1 MNFYREIE
9 NNIRLIIK
17 DLDFAQDHPKTLFD
31 GLNVERV
38 KNIKHGDL
46 ATNIAMIMSGKIKK
60 PAKEIAKKI
69 SKSLEKIKG
78 VDSVSIAGPGFINIK
93 MKDDFWFKELVQIL
107 KKGEE
112 YAKSKIGKRKKVN
125 IEFVSANPTG
135 PMHIGHARGAII
147 GDVLASMFENAD
159 YDVTREFYV
168 NDAGSQINDLTH
180 SVYYRY
186 LESLGSKPKKFP
198 KGFYPGKYLIKLAE
212 MIKKKYGNQLKD
224 VDKKAWFP
232 KIKEFS
238 IEYILDLIKADLS
251 NLGITFDQFISEQS
265 LLEKETVEKTMK
277 MLKKKDLIY
286 VGKLA
291 NPKGSSD
298 EKWEQRSQLLFKS
311 TRFGDDMDRTLK
323 KQNGSWTYFASD
335 ISYHLDKYDRGFNK
349 MINIWGVDHGGYV
362 KRIKA
367 AVKALTDGKGDLDI
381 LLCQLVKLKE
391 GNNPLKMS
399 KREGNFVG
407 LDEVLK
413 KVGKDVLR
421 FIMLTRKNDV
431 SLDFDFKKVT
441 EKTKDNPVFYVQYAH
456 ARCNSVFRMAK
467 EMLPSVDLSKEELI
481 KAKHNL
487 LKNDIE
493 ISLIKLLAEW
503 PNILEKSRKMLEP
516 HRCVFFLNDLA
527 SLFHS
532 FWSMGKDNEKLRFI
546 IPGNIEL
553 TKARMSLIYGVMTI
567 ISSALKIF
575 GVKPVKEMH

>member
-31 GLNVERV
+31 GLSVERV

-69 SKSLEKIKG
+69 SKSIEKIKG

-186 LESLGSKPKKFP
+186 LESLGSEPKKFP
-198 KGFYPGKYLIKLAE
+198 DGFYPGKYLIKLAE

-286 VGKLA
+286 VSA
-291 NPKGSSD
+291 IIQINP
-298 EKWEQRSQLLFKS
+298 
-311 TRFGDDMDRTLK
+311 
-323 KQNGSWTYFASD
+323 
-335 ISYHLDKYDRGFNK
+335 
-349 MINIWGVDHGGYV
+349 
-362 KRIKA
+362 
-367 AVKALTDGKGDLDI
+367 
-381 LLCQLVKLKE
+381 
-391 GNNPLKMS
+391 
-399 KREGNFVG
+399 
-407 LDEVLK
+407 
-413 KVGKDVLR
+413 
-421 FIMLTRKNDV
+421 
-431 SLDFDFKKVT
+431 
-441 EKTKDNPVFYVQYAH
+441 
-456 ARCNSVFRMAK
+456 
-467 EMLPSVDLSKEELI
+467 
-481 KAKHNL
+481 
-487 LKNDIE
+487 
-493 ISLIKLLAEW
+493 
-503 PNILEKSRKMLEP
+503 
-516 HRCVFFLNDLA
+516 
-527 SLFHS
+527 
-532 FWSMGKDNEKLRFI
+532 FW
-546 IPGNIEL
+546 
-553 TKARMSLIYGVMTI
+553 
-567 ISSALKIF
+567 
-575 GVKPVKEMH
+575 